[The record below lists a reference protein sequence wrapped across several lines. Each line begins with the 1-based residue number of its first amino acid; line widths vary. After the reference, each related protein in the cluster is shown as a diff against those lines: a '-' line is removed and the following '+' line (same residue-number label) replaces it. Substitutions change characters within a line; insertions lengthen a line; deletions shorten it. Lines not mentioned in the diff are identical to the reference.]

1 MATDTIQIL
10 HVTGKAWMR
19 TSDGTLIALR
29 EGMRVP
35 VDARILTDEGASI
48 ILQADGIPAVILGQN
63 TDMLV
68 TADLAQADPVPVDHA
83 VAAPAD
89 AVAAQVLAALDAG
102 QDPFAVLDPTAAV
115 LTGGGGGGSSV
126 ARLTSLIEPVT
137 PLDLAYPRPGV
148 DTPEFTLLGG
158 AVAGAEAVAA
168 GAGDSDGAPGGN
180 EGGGNEGGGNE
191 GGGNEGGGNEGGGN
205 EGGGNEGG
213 GNEGGGNE
221 GGTSTD
227 LTFEKGTTLYDYV
240 LKTKPQDGVVLRL
253 MAFKD
258 RSDGPEDVFNKGHS
272 YWDKPNDVNNQPG
285 DDLQAMVHISQDL
298 RSIGV
303 MNQGRGD
310 WFNDLSIENTPDS
323 PGTDDDGQYGEKL
336 ALEFLPEAD
345 GDTLNITQVS
355 FSIIGLDAAESV
367 RIAVFY
373 DGDDLPA
380 AVKHY
385 TLEDLINGRLQIDA
399 EEGHSITRIVVGAGN
414 VGDSF
419 SIGNDVSIVQHG
431 SHANPSPAAEPHEA
445 SLASLDAAVPDDAGD
460 HRDAGLLASRGR
472 EGSSTDDVLAWTLG
486 DQNRHTDP
494 TQDRVVHFGTGDG
507 AQGTNTLDLSDLLK
521 GHTDDADLT
530 QYLNISKGEDGHS
543 TVIDVSTT
551 GHVVDSHDQRIVID
565 DVDLTAG
572 HGDDT
577 QAQLI
582 NSLINDGKLKVDS
595 N

>member
-19 TSDGTLIALR
+19 TSDGTLTALR

-35 VDARILTDEGASI
+35 ADARILTDEGASI

-89 AVAAQVLAALDAG
+89 AIADRVLAALDAG
-102 QDPFAVLDPTAAV
+102 QDPFAILDPTAAI

-126 ARLTSLIEPVT
+126 ARLTSLVEPVT

-148 DTPEFTLLGG
+148 ETPEFTQLGG
-158 AVAGAEAVAA
+158 AVADAEAVAA

-191 GGGNEGGGNEGGGN
+191 GG
-205 EGGGNEGG
+205 
-213 GNEGGGNE
+213 
-221 GGTSTD
+221 TSTD
-227 LTFEKGTTLYDYV
+227 LTFEQGTTLYDYV
-240 LKTKPQDGVVLRL
+240 LRTKPQDGVVLQL

-272 YWDKPNDVNNQPG
+272 YWGKPNDLNNQPG

-460 HRDAGLLASRGR
+460 HRDAGLLASQGR

-486 DQNRHTDP
+486 DQSRHTDP

-582 NSLINDGKLKVDS
+582 NSLINDGKLKVDG